1 MQKLSHVVLAFIII
15 VKLEREL
22 SSQPVKA
29 SDNED
34 DLLID
39 PQSAKGR
46 LLATA
51 ATLFNQKGYERT
63 TVRDLASAVG
73 IQSGSIF
80 HHFKTKESILKA
92 VMEETIIFNTSL
104 MKKKLNEA
112 KSSKDKLLA
121 LIVCEL
127 ESINGVTGDA
137 MAVLVYEWR
146 SLNEQNQADILKLR
160 DEYESLWMDTLTL
173 AKNEGLIKG
182 DVFILRRF
190 LTGALSW
197 SKTWFNNKGAVSIEV
212 LAEEALRLAIKT

>member
-1 MQKLSHVVLAFIII
+1 
-15 VKLEREL
+15 LEREL
-22 SSQPVKA
+22 RHQSVKE
-29 SDNED
+29 SDHENT
-34 DLLID
+34 LLID
-39 PQSAKGR
+39 PESAKGR

-80 HHFKTKESILKA
+80 HHFKTKEAILKA
-92 VMEETIIFNTSL
+92 MMEETIIFNTQR
-104 MKKKLNEA
+104 MKVKLEVANTPKE
-112 KSSKDKLLA
+112 KLLA

-160 DEYESLWMDTLTL
+160 DAYESLWLDVLTL
-173 AKNEGLIKG
+173 AKNDGLVEG
-182 DVFILRRF
+182 DMFILRRF

-197 SKTWFNNKGAVSIEV
+197 SKTWFNNKGKVSLDT
-212 LAEEALRLAIKT
+212 LAEEALRLAIKS

>member
-1 MQKLSHVVLAFIII
+1 MSQKIIKPSSHPIA
-15 VKLEREL
+15 
-22 SSQPVKA
+22 
-29 SDNED
+29 NED
-34 DLLID
+34 ELID

-51 ATLFNQKGYERT
+51 ASLFNQKGYERT
-63 TVRDLASAVG
+63 TVRDLAAAVG

-80 HHFKTKESILKA
+80 HHFKTKEAILKA

-104 MKKKLNEA
+104 MKARLQKA
-112 KSSKDKLLA
+112 MTPKDKLLS

-146 SLNEQNQADILKLR
+146 SLNAQNQADILKLR
-160 DEYESLWMDTLTL
+160 DEYESLWMQTLTS
-173 AKNEGLIKG
+173 AKDEGLIEG

-197 SKTWFNNKGAVSIEV
+197 SKTWFNNSGEVSMQA
-212 LAEEALRLAIKT
+212 LAEEALRLAIKA

>member
-1 MQKLSHVVLAFIII
+1 M
-15 VKLEREL
+15 LEREL
-22 SSQPVKA
+22 SQLSVK
-29 SDNED
+29 SSIHED
-34 DLLID
+34 DQLID

-63 TVRDLASAVG
+63 TVRDIASAVG

-80 HHFKTKESILKA
+80 HHFKTKEAILKS
-92 VMEETIIFNTSL
+92 VMEETIIFNTRL
-104 MKKKLNEA
+104 MKTKLEIA
-112 KSSKDKLLA
+112 KSPKEKLLA

-160 DEYESLWMDTLTL
+160 DEYETLWINTLTL
-173 AKNEGLIKG
+173 AKEEGYIEG

-197 SKTWFNNKGAVSIEV
+197 SKTWFSNTGKVSLEL
-212 LAEEALRLAIKT
+212 LAEEALRLAVKS

>member
-1 MQKLSHVVLAFIII
+1 M
-15 VKLEREL
+15 EREL
-22 SSQPVKA
+22 SLQSIKL
-29 SDNED
+29 SGNENG
-34 DLLID
+34 LLID
-39 PQSAKGR
+39 PHSAKGR

-80 HHFKTKESILKA
+80 HHFKTKEAILKA
-92 VMEETIIFNTSL
+92 VMEETIIFNTQL
-104 MKKKLNEA
+104 MKAKLEKA
-112 KSSKDKLLA
+112 ASPKEKLLA

-146 SLNEQNQADILKLR
+146 SLNEHNQADILKLR
-160 DEYESLWMDTLTL
+160 DEYESLWMSVLTL
-173 AKNEGLIKG
+173 AKNEGLIEG

-197 SKTWFNNKGAVSIEV
+197 SKTWFNNTGKVSLEV
-212 LAEEALRLAIKT
+212 LAEEALRLAIKL

>member
-1 MQKLSHVVLAFIII
+1 
-15 VKLEREL
+15 LEREL
-22 SSQPVKA
+22 RHQSVKE
-29 SDNED
+29 SDHENT
-34 DLLID
+34 LLID
-39 PQSAKGR
+39 PESAKGR

-80 HHFKTKESILKA
+80 HHFKTKEAILKA
-92 VMEETIIFNTSL
+92 MMEETIIFNTQR
-104 MKKKLNEA
+104 MKVKLEVANTPKE
-112 KSSKDKLLA
+112 KLLA

-160 DEYESLWMDTLTL
+160 DEYESLWLDVLTL
-173 AKNEGLIKG
+173 AKNDGLVEG
-182 DVFILRRF
+182 DMFILRRF

-197 SKTWFNNKGAVSIEV
+197 SKTWFNNKGKVSLDT
-212 LAEEALRLAIKT
+212 LAEEALRLAIKS

>member
-1 MQKLSHVVLAFIII
+1 M
-15 VKLEREL
+15 LEREL

-29 SDNED
+29 SVDDD

-80 HHFKTKESILKA
+80 HHFKTKEAILKA
-92 VMEETIIFNTSL
+92 VMEETIIFNTRL
-104 MKKKLNEA
+104 MRNKIKKA
-112 KSSKDKLLA
+112 ISPKDKLLA
-121 LIVCEL
+121 LIICEL

-146 SLNEQNQADILKLR
+146 SLNDQNQADILKLR
-160 DEYESLWMDTLTL
+160 AEYESLWMNTLEL
-173 AKNEGLIKG
+173 AKTEGLIEG

-197 SKTWFNNKGAVSIEV
+197 SKTWFNNKGKVSIET
-212 LAEEALRLAIKT
+212 LAEEALRLAIKS

>member
-1 MQKLSHVVLAFIII
+1 MSLQT
-15 VKLEREL
+15 VKTAVTKEK
-22 SSQPVKA
+22 PF
-29 SDNED
+29 
-34 DLLID
+34 ID

-80 HHFKTKESILKA
+80 HHFKTKEAILKA
-92 VMEETIIFNTSL
+92 VMEETIVFNTHL
-104 MKKKLNEA
+104 MKARLEEA
-112 KSSKDKLLA
+112 PTPKDKLLA

-146 SLNEQNQADILKLR
+146 SLNEQNRNDILKLR
-160 DEYESLWMDTLTL
+160 DEYEALWIQTLNA
-173 AKNEGLIKG
+173 AKESGFIEG

-197 SKTWFNNKGAVSIEV
+197 SKTWFNTKGKVSLEV
-212 LAEEALRLAIKT
+212 LAEEALRLAIKS

>member
-1 MQKLSHVVLAFIII
+1 
-15 VKLEREL
+15 LEREL
-22 SSQPVKA
+22 RHQSVKE
-29 SDNED
+29 SDHENT
-34 DLLID
+34 LLID
-39 PQSAKGR
+39 PESAKGR

-80 HHFKTKESILKA
+80 HHFKTKEAILKA
-92 VMEETIIFNTSL
+92 MMEETIIFNTQR
-104 MKKKLNEA
+104 MKVKLEVANTPKE
-112 KSSKDKLLA
+112 KLLA

-160 DEYESLWMDTLTL
+160 DEYESLWLDVLTL
-173 AKNEGLIKG
+173 AKNDGLVEG
-182 DVFILRRF
+182 DMFILRRF

-197 SKTWFNNKGAVSIEV
+197 SKTWFNNKGKVSLDA
-212 LAEEALRLAIKT
+212 LAEEALRLAIKS

>member
-1 MQKLSHVVLAFIII
+1 M
-15 VKLEREL
+15 EREL
-22 SSQPVKA
+22 RHQSVKE
-29 SDNED
+29 SDHENT
-34 DLLID
+34 LLID
-39 PQSAKGR
+39 PESAKGR

-80 HHFKTKESILKA
+80 HHFKTKEAILKA
-92 VMEETIIFNTSL
+92 MMEETIIFNTQR
-104 MKKKLNEA
+104 MKVKLEVANTPKE
-112 KSSKDKLLA
+112 KLLA

-160 DEYESLWMDTLTL
+160 DEYESLWLDVLTL
-173 AKNEGLIKG
+173 AKNDGLVEG
-182 DVFILRRF
+182 DMFILRRF

-197 SKTWFNNKGAVSIEV
+197 SKTWFNNKGKVSLDT
-212 LAEEALRLAIKT
+212 LAEEALRLAIKS

>member
-1 MQKLSHVVLAFIII
+1 MRHQS
-15 VKLEREL
+15 VKE
-22 SSQPVKA
+22 
-29 SDNED
+29 SDHENT
-34 DLLID
+34 LLID
-39 PQSAKGR
+39 PESAKGR

-80 HHFKTKESILKA
+80 HHFKTKEAILKA
-92 VMEETIIFNTSL
+92 MMEETIIFNTQR
-104 MKKKLNEA
+104 MKVKLEVANTPKE
-112 KSSKDKLLA
+112 KLLA

-160 DEYESLWMDTLTL
+160 DEYESLWLDVLTL
-173 AKNEGLIKG
+173 AKNDGLVEG
-182 DVFILRRF
+182 DMFILRRF

-197 SKTWFNNKGAVSIEV
+197 SKTWFNNKGKVSLDT
-212 LAEEALRLAIKT
+212 LAEEALRLAIKS

>member
-1 MQKLSHVVLAFIII
+1 MSPQSIKQAG
-15 VKLEREL
+15 
-22 SSQPVKA
+22 
-29 SDNED
+29 NEGT
-34 DLLID
+34 LLID
-39 PQSAKGR
+39 PDSAKGR

-80 HHFKTKESILKA
+80 HHFKTKEAILKA
-92 VMEETIIFNTSL
+92 VMEETIIFNTRL
-104 MKKKLNEA
+104 MKAKLESA
-112 KSSKDKLLA
+112 ASPEEKLLA
-121 LIVCEL
+121 LIICEL

-160 DEYESLWMDTLTL
+160 DEYESLWMDALSE
-173 AKNEGLIKG
+173 AKANGLIDG

-197 SKTWFNNKGAVSIEV
+197 SKTWFNNTGKVSLEL
-212 LAEEALRLAIKT
+212 LAEEALRLAIKRSA

>member
-1 MQKLSHVVLAFIII
+1 MRHQS
-15 VKLEREL
+15 VKE
-22 SSQPVKA
+22 
-29 SDNED
+29 SDHENT
-34 DLLID
+34 LLID
-39 PQSAKGR
+39 PESAKGR

-80 HHFKTKESILKA
+80 HHFKTKEAILKA
-92 VMEETIIFNTSL
+92 MMEETIIFNTQR
-104 MKKKLNEA
+104 MKVKLEVANTPKE
-112 KSSKDKLLA
+112 KLLA

-160 DEYESLWMDTLTL
+160 DEYESLWLDVLTL
-173 AKNEGLIKG
+173 AKNDGLVEG
-182 DVFILRRF
+182 DMFILRRF

-197 SKTWFNNKGAVSIEV
+197 SKTWFNNKGKVSLDA
-212 LAEEALRLAIKT
+212 LAEEALRLAIKS

>member
-1 MQKLSHVVLAFIII
+1 M
-15 VKLEREL
+15 EREL
-22 SSQPVKA
+22 SPQSVKA
-29 SDNED
+29 SNHEGS
-34 DLLID
+34 LLID

-80 HHFKTKESILKA
+80 HHFKTKEAILKA
-92 VMEETIIFNTSL
+92 MMEETIIFNTQL
-104 MKKKLNEA
+104 MKEKLEKAANPKA
-112 KSSKDKLLA
+112 KLLA

-160 DEYESLWMDTLTL
+160 DEYETLWMDVLTL
-173 AKNEGLIKG
+173 AKKEGLIDG

-197 SKTWFNNKGAVSIEV
+197 SKTWFNNKGKVSIDV
-212 LAEEALRLAIKT
+212 LAEEALRLAIKY

>member
-1 MQKLSHVVLAFIII
+1 M
-15 VKLEREL
+15 LEREL
-22 SSQPVKA
+22 SPQSVKQSA
-29 SDNED
+29 RED
-34 DLLID
+34 EHFID

-63 TVRDLASAVG
+63 TVRDIASAVG

-80 HHFKTKESILKA
+80 HHFKTKEAILKA
-92 VMEETIIFNTSL
+92 VMEETIIFNTRL
-104 MKKKLNEA
+104 MRAKLEKANSPKE
-112 KSSKDKLLA
+112 KLLA

-160 DEYESLWMDTLTL
+160 DAYESLWMGALTL
-173 AKNEGLIKG
+173 AKNEGLIEG

-197 SKTWFNNKGAVSIEV
+197 SKTWFDNTGKVSIDV
-212 LAEEALRLAIKT
+212 LAEEALRLAIKA

>member
-1 MQKLSHVVLAFIII
+1 M
-15 VKLEREL
+15 LEREL
-22 SSQPVKA
+22 SQLSVK
-29 SDNED
+29 SSIHED
-34 DLLID
+34 DQLID

-63 TVRDLASAVG
+63 TVRDIASAVG

-80 HHFKTKESILKA
+80 HHFKTKEAILKS
-92 VMEETIIFNTSL
+92 VMEETIIFNTRL
-104 MKKKLNEA
+104 MKTKLEIA
-112 KSSKDKLLA
+112 KSQKEKLLA

-160 DEYESLWMDTLTL
+160 DEYETLWINTLTL
-173 AKNEGLIKG
+173 AKEEGYIEG

-197 SKTWFNNKGAVSIEV
+197 SKTWFSNTGKVSLEL
-212 LAEEALRLAIKT
+212 LAEEALRLAVKS